1 MEYSID
7 RIISRSKKLPR
18 AAVILL
24 LSAVF
29 LVATSSL
36 ANARG
41 AKKGEDIVP
50 CPTRVGDSYAQHKGT
65 SPKQT
70 LSPGQIECKT
80 WKEWKQEEFEKKP
93 KRSKDFSP
101 VSSLDRPIN
110 PAFMPLGKTGWNMR
124 NFITNFI
131 TAAFNLIPTATA
143 ATINQYGNITVD
155 GDLSDW
161 TSDDRINLPLNLPP
175 YLATGDE
182 LYGKYV
188 DTPEPTYLIALKSIA
203 TPTPIDP
210 LTTFWLN
217 TDQNAATGYQIFG
230 LYGGAEYHVDIDV
243 DSTPYLYVSATNE
256 KLGALDHAY
265 SPDWKILELAIP
277 TNSLSLTSPQAIDV
291 LADIK
296 DTVFLP
302 EDYATGQFTIP
313 GVPEALPPRTDFS
326 KRACIVYSS
335 TTMHQF
341 FSEKAYSQ
349 LFMSLQHQAMMAG
362 IPFDLLTEDDLTNI
376 ANIVNCDALIFPY
389 FAYIPS
395 AIQDAV
401 HDTLYKAIYKYGIG
415 VMTAD
420 NWMTN
425 DETGAALAGDS
436 YRNMEQMLG
445 IGRVDGEIPVDITVN
460 AGDVSHPA
468 MKGYVADELII
479 SYDQDGYS
487 YYAGVPG
494 QAVTTL
500 ANQSVTGSHPGVYP
514 AMLATETGG
523 RHVHFA
529 TLAFMGDTNLA
540 WQALQWI
547 VYGDKPAVGLNLG
560 RNKSLFLSRND
571 MDQAQEHD
579 EVAIVDVPLLDLI
592 GNWKANYNFVGSF
605 YIDIGNDPA
614 NGQWTDWTISGPLF
628 QNYVALDNEIGTHSW
643 THPESTDVL
652 TPEQLEF
659 EFNQSMNEISTNIG
673 NTWRSQDIRGGAV
686 PGTPESLSTAKEIIQ
701 YLDYLTGGY
710 SGIGAGYPSAF
721 GYLTPDSTKVYF
733 SPNMTFDF
741 TLIEYG
747 VPEGNP
753 PVPTPKTAQEAEQ
766 YWQNEYQRLTRHAS
780 EPIVLWPWHD
790 FGPTTSADPV
800 TGDGYTI
807 AMYENTIAMVA
818 NGDAEFATLSDAAQ
832 RIATVK
838 GANLMVEHSD
848 STITATVN
856 TANAGKFA
864 LMVNKEPGQVI
875 QSVANWY
882 AYNTEGVFLDD
893 DGGTF
898 VIQLG
903 SFQDKVSH
911 ITRLPM
917 RARLISLNGNGA
929 NLSFTFEG
937 KGPVSIALSGSPGN
951 FSITG
956 ADSVVQY
963 AGDEIGMN
971 FDTYGLHTGNITL
984 NANVP
989 PTADAGSAQDVN
1001 GGDTVTLDGTGS
1013 SDPEGAIAAYKWE
1026 QIDGTSV
1033 TLSDLTASK
1042 PTFTAPNEDGRLSFR
1057 LTVTDAGGLT
1067 GTDTVVITTHQAGG
1081 ANVRPTADA
1090 GAAQDVN
1097 GGDTVTL
1104 DGTGSS
1110 DPEGSIAAYK
1120 WEQIEGTS
1128 VTLSDSTASKPTL
1141 TAPNEDGRL
1150 SFRLTVMD
1158 AGGLTGTDTVVVT
1171 THQLAGDNGNNG
1183 GGSSSGG
1190 SSSSGGGGCTL
1201 GKPGAV
1207 DPLFWLM
1214 ILASL
1219 CWMRR
1224 HQRVR
1229 ADV

>member
-7 RIISRSKKLPR
+7 RTSSRSKKLPN

-41 AKKGEDIVP
+41 PKKSEDIVP
-50 CPTRVGDSYAQHKGT
+50 CSTRMGDAYAKHKGKR
-65 SPKQT
+65 PEQA
-70 LSPGQIECKT
+70 LSPGQIECKK

-93 KRSKDFSP
+93 KRAKDFPP
-101 VSSLDRPIN
+101 VPSVDRPIT
-110 PAFMPLGKTGWNMR
+110 PTFMPPGRTGWNML
-124 NFITNFI
+124 NFIPVVFNFS
-131 TAAFNLIPTATA
+131 PTATA
-143 ATINQYGNITVD
+143 ATFNQYGNITVD

-161 TSDDRINLPLNLPP
+161 TPDDRINLPLNLPP

-188 DTPEPTYLIALKSIA
+188 DTPEPTYLIALKSSEASIG
-203 TPTPIDP
+203 PD
-210 LTTFWLN
+210 TTFLLN
-217 TDQNAATGYQIFG
+217 TDQNAETGYQV
-230 LYGGAEYHVDIDV
+230 GGAEYFVNIYT
-243 DSTPYLYVSATNE
+243 DSTPNLYDSTGAWI
-256 KLGALDHAY
+256 LGPLDHAY
-265 SPDWKILELAIP
+265 SPDQKIVELAIP
-277 TNSLSLTSPQAIDV
+277 ANSLPPMTPPQAINV
-291 LADIK
+291 LADINN
-296 DTVFLP
+296 TVFLP
-302 EDYATGQFTIP
+302 EDYATGDQFTIP

-376 ANIVNCDALIFPY
+376 ENIVNCDALIFPY

-395 AIQDAV
+395 TIQGAV

-415 VMTAD
+415 IMTAD

-425 DETGAALAGDS
+425 DETGAALPGDS
-436 YRNMEQMLG
+436 YRNMEQLLG
-445 IGRVDGEIPVDITVN
+445 IGRVDGEFPVDITVN
-460 AGDVSHPA
+460 AADVSHPA
-468 MKGYVADELII
+468 MKGYGADELII

-487 YYAGVPG
+487 DYEGVPG

-500 ANQSVTGSHPGVYP
+500 VNQSVTGTHPGVYP

-529 TLAFMGDTNLA
+529 NLALMGDTNLA

-547 VYGDKPAVGLNLG
+547 VYGDMPAVGLNLG
-560 RNKSLFLSRND
+560 RNNSLFLSRND
-571 MDQAQEHD
+571 MDQSQEHD
-579 EVAIVDVPLLDLI
+579 EVATVDVPLLGLI
-592 GNWKANYNFVGSF
+592 RNWRANYNFVGSH

-614 NGQWTDWTISGPLF
+614 NGQWTDWNISGPLF
-628 QNYVALDNEIGTHSW
+628 RDYIALGNEIGTHSW
-643 THPESTDVL
+643 SHPESTDVL
-652 TPEQLEF
+652 TSAQLEF
-659 EFNQSMNEISTNIG
+659 EFNQSMNEISTQLG

-686 PGTPESLSTAKEIIQ
+686 PGMPESLSTAQGIIQ

-733 SPNMTFDF
+733 SPNMVFDF

-753 PVPTPKTAQEAEQ
+753 PVPTPKTAEEAEQ
-766 YWQNEYQRLTRHAS
+766 FWQDEYQRLTKHAS
-780 EPIVLWPWHD
+780 QPIVLWPWHD
-790 FGPTTSADPV
+790 YGPTTSADPD
-800 TGDGYTI
+800 TGVGYTV
-807 AMYENTIAMVA
+807 AMYQNTIAMA
-818 NGDAEFATLSDAAQ
+818 FNGDAEFATLADAAQ

-838 GANLMVEHSD
+838 EAKLMVEHSD
-848 STITATVN
+848 STLTATVN
-856 TANAGKFA
+856 TANVGKFA
-864 LMVNKEPGQVI
+864 LMVNTGPGQII

-882 AYNTEGVFLDD
+882 AYNEEGVFLDD

-911 ITRLPM
+911 ITKLPM
-917 RARLISLNGNGA
+917 RARLISLNGDGT
-929 NLSFTFEG
+929 NLSFIFEG
-937 KGPVSIALSGSPGN
+937 EGQVRAVLNGSPGN

-956 ADSVVQY
+956 ADSVTQY

-971 FDTYGLHTGNITL
+971 FDTYGSHTANIT
-984 NANVP
+984 ANVP
-989 PTADAGSAQDVN
+989 PTADAGADQDVN

-1033 TLSDLTASK
+1033 TLSESTDSK

-1057 LTVTDAGGLT
+1057 LMVTDAGGLT
-1067 GTDTVVITTHQAGG
+1067 D
-1081 ANVRPTADA
+1081 
-1090 GAAQDVN
+1090 
-1097 GGDTVTL
+1097 
-1104 DGTGSS
+1104 
-1110 DPEGSIAAYK
+1110 
-1120 WEQIEGTS
+1120 
-1128 VTLSDSTASKPTL
+1128 
-1141 TAPNEDGRL
+1141 
-1150 SFRLTVMD
+1150 
-1158 AGGLTGTDTVVVT
+1158 TDTVVVT
-1171 THQLAGDNGNNG
+1171 TNQLAGDKGNNG
-1183 GGSSSGG
+1183 GGGG
-1190 SSSSGGGGCTL
+1190 SSSSGGGCTL

-1214 ILASL
+1214 ILASI